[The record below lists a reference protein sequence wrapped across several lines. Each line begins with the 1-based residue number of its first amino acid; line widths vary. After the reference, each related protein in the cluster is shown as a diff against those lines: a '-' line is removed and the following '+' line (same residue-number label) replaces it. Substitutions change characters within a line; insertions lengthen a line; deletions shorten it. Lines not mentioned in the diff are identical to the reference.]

1 LSSHIG
7 RADATQLRFISFC
20 HCCLGDA
27 KTDQQCNW
35 TSIATVD
42 KKVTKDSLIVV
53 LAYNQRRFYVFSH
66 IDPMKD
72 AEQAK
77 NINQDIWNE
86 APTAHQLL
94 GSEGNAAREAAQATA
109 YSKAIL
115 RTTMGDIH
123 IKFFLEV
130 PQTLGD
136 FCGHARSGYYDNVIF
151 HRIIQGFML
160 QTGDRLGEGTGG
172 ESIWGGE
179 FEDESVQK
187 YLNFVP
193 TMSIPNHPSSTTMP
207 TMYKSLVAS
216 KSKTK
221 SPLVQL
227 RTNHAAGGIGAK
239 TFTLTVP
246 PSGS

>member
-1 LSSHIG
+1 M
-7 RADATQLRFISFC
+7 QLARGAS
-20 HCCLGDA
+20 
-27 KTDQQCNW
+27 
-35 TSIATVD
+35 TSIAMAD

-94 GSEGNAAREAAQATA
+94 GSKGNAARGAAQATA

-130 PQTLGD
+130 PKTLGN
-136 FCGHARSGYYDNVIF
+136 FCGHAQSGYY
-151 HRIIQGFML
+151 
-160 QTGDRLGEGTGG
+160 
-172 ESIWGGE
+172 
-179 FEDESVQK
+179 
-187 YLNFVP
+187 
-193 TMSIPNHPSSTTMP
+193 
-207 TMYKSLVAS
+207 
-216 KSKTK
+216 
-221 SPLVQL
+221 
-227 RTNHAAGGIGAK
+227 
-239 TFTLTVP
+239 
-246 PSGS
+246 

>member
-1 LSSHIG
+1 M
-7 RADATQLRFISFC
+7 QLARGAS
-20 HCCLGDA
+20 
-27 KTDQQCNW
+27 
-35 TSIATVD
+35 TSIATAD
-42 KKVTKDSLIVV
+42 KKVTKDSLLIVV
-53 LAYNQRRFYVFSH
+53 LAYNKRRFYVFLH
-66 IDPMKD
+66 IADPMKD
-72 AEQAK
+72 AEQEAK

-86 APTAHQLL
+86 APRAHQLL
-94 GSEGNAAREAAQATA
+94 GSEGNAARGAAQATA

-130 PQTLGD
+130 PKTLGN
-136 FCGHARSGYYDNVIF
+136 FCGHARSGYYDNAIF

-160 QTGDRLGEGTGG
+160 QTGDPLEDGTGG

-179 FEDESVQK
+179 FEDEFVRK
-187 YLNFVP
+187 YLNFIP
-193 TMSIPNHPSSTTMP
+193 TMSIPNHPSTTTMP

-216 KSKTK
+216 KSKSK

-227 RTNHAAGGIGAK
+227 RTNYAAGGIGTK

-246 PSGS
+246 PLGG